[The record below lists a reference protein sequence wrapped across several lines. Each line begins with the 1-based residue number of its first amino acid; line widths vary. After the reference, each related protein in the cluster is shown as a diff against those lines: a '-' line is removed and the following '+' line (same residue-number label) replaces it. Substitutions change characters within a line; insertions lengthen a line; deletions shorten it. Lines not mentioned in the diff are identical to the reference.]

1 MSKLWFITLLLLSV
15 WIGACEDILE
25 VPDISNQSVAI
36 LAPVEQASLTD
47 SLVTLSWEDLAQAE
61 AYQVQLA
68 TPDFE
73 NTAQVLLDSTIVLDT
88 TFLGTQVYKTLNNGE
103 YQWRV
108 RALNSNYST
117 PFSGASFTVT
127 LDEN

>member
-1 MSKLWFITLLLLSV
+1 MSKIWFVALLLLTV
-15 WIGACEDILE
+15 VVGACEDILE

-36 LAPVEQASLTD
+36 LAPMEQAALTD
-47 SLVTLSWEDLAQAE
+47 SLVTLSWEDLEEAE

-73 NTAQVLLDSTIVLDT
+73 NAAQILLDSTIVLDT
-88 TFLGTQVYKTLNNGE
+88 TFLGTQVYKTLNNGA

-127 LDEN
+127 LSEN

>member
-1 MSKLWFITLLLLSV
+1 MSKIWFITLLLLSV
-15 WIGACEDILE
+15 LIGACEDILE

-36 LAPVEQASLTD
+36 LAPMDQASLSD
-47 SLVTLSWEDLAQAE
+47 SLVTLSWEDLAEAE

-73 NTAQVLLDSTIVLDT
+73 NAAQILLDSTIVLDT
-88 TFLGTQVYKTLNNGE
+88 TFLGTQVYKTLINGE

-108 RALNSNYST
+108 RAFNSDYST
-117 PFSGASFTVT
+117 PFSGASFTVSIA
-127 LDEN
+127 EN